1 MEKPE
6 ASIIVV
12 HGIILKSLQSMGL
25 YEVVIHMTVN
35 ALLEMS
41 FTTIEANALF
51 VTAMEN
57 MHRFDE
63 ALDLLK
69 PVVPPSAPVP
79 PGGKLQ

>member
-6 ASIIVV
+6 ASILVV

-25 YEVVIHMTVN
+25 YEVIIHMTVN
-35 ALLEMS
+35 AMIEMGFS
-41 FTTIEANALF
+41 TVEANEVF
-51 VTAMEN
+51 VAAMEN

-63 ALDLLK
+63 ALDMLK
-69 PVVPPSAPVP
+69 APVPPSAPVP